1 MRTKAVT
8 LKDVAERA
16 SVSIATVSRVL
27 SNKLGDISITDETK
41 NRVIEA
47 AKELQYQP
55 NRLARNLR
63 MGRTYRHIFFIY
75 TQSRFMDDLL
85 PHPFFSR
92 MLHGLQM
99 EALQNHCFLSNFGLN
114 DQNAEAL
121 RTLMGGD
128 INGIVSW
135 GVVDDA
141 VYRWAAECRVPQ
153 VAIEPYR
160 QGHESCPSVYVNNR
174 LAIRQ
179 ALEHLAELGHR
190 RIGIACELG
199 KGLPQ
204 FRERF
209 EAFQRLVR
217 EMGLPVF
224 EGQEIVNA
232 PDLVDLG
239 TGAQREG
246 EEALARWAALS
257 EKERPTAIVTS
268 ADLVALAVIKVF
280 RSKGVQVPRDI
291 SVVGIDD
298 IDWSRYNEPPLTTV
312 RIPQEE
318 MGKTAIQLLEQL
330 LTQHEIKK
338 TRRTIATSLVIRETT
353 GRV

>member
-1 MRTKAVT
+1 VRTKAVT

-16 SVSIATVSRVL
+16 NVSIATVSRVL

-63 MGRTYRHIFFIY
+63 MGRAYR
-75 TQSRFMDDLL
+75 
-85 PHPFFSR
+85 FFSR

-99 EALQNHCFLSNFGLN
+99 EALQKNCFLSNFGIN
-114 DQNAEAL
+114 YQNTQAL

-141 VYRWAAECRVPQ
+141 VYRWAAEYRVPQ
-153 VAIEPYR
+153 VAIEPYSR
-160 QGHESCPSVYVNNR
+160 GGDSCPSVYVDNEM
-174 LAIRQ
+174 AIRQ
-179 ALEHLAELGHR
+179 AMEHLVELGHR

-204 FRERF
+204 FRERY
-209 EAFQRLVR
+209 EAFRRVVR
-217 EMGLPVF
+217 EMQLPVF
-224 EGQEIVNA
+224 AGQEIVNA
-232 PDLVDLG
+232 PDLVSLG
-239 TGAQREG
+239 VGTQREG
-246 EEALARWAALS
+246 EEALARWA
-257 EKERPTAIVTS
+257 EMPEEQRPTAVVTS

-280 RSKGVQVPRDI
+280 RSKGLEVPRDI

-298 IDWSRYNEPPLTTV
+298 IDWSMYNEPPLTTV

-330 LTQHEIKK
+330 WALRQIKEP
-338 TRRTIATSLVIRETT
+338 RRTIATSLVIRETT
-353 GRV
+353 RRI

>member
-1 MRTKAVT
+1 VRTKAVT

-16 SVSIATVSRVL
+16 NVSIATVSRVL

-63 MGRTYRHIFFIY
+63 MGRAYRHIFFVY

-99 EALQNHCFLSNFGLN
+99 EALQNNCFLSNFGIN
-114 DQNAEAL
+114 YQNTGAL

-128 INGIVSW
+128 INGIISW

-153 VAIEPYR
+153 VAIEPYAR
-160 QGHESCPSVYVNNR
+160 GGDTCPSVYVDNEM
-174 LAIRQ
+174 AIRQ
-179 ALEHLAELGHR
+179 AVEHLVELGHR

-209 EAFQRLVR
+209 EAFQRVIR
-217 EMGLPVF
+217 EMQLPVF
-224 EGQEIVNA
+224 AGQEIVNA
-232 PDLVDLG
+232 PDLVGLG
-239 TGAQREG
+239 AGTQREG
-246 EEALARWAALS
+246 EEALARWAALPQ
-257 EKERPTAIVTS
+257 EQRPTAVVTS

-280 RSKGVQVPRDI
+280 RSKGLEVPRDI

-330 LTQHEIKK
+330 WALRKVNEP
-338 TRRTIATSLVIRETT
+338 RRTIATSLVIRETT
-353 GRV
+353 RRI